1 MIGQFDMEG
10 IKPQNSMQRARGQID
25 FRINGPHV
33 THLYQS
39 GCSKLML
46 PKTYGI
52 MREAVLLNTAGG
64 ITGGDALNTNI
75 TASDCNL
82 VVTSQTAER
91 FYRSNMQPA
100 SISIVLKANNGAKL
114 HWIPQETIL
123 FEGAAV
129 DRTIRLDMAHDCNCL
144 LAETL
149 VFGRGAMGEKIRTC
163 HFTDQWRLYEEGKL
177 FHSEAIRMT
186 GDIEKLLDS
195 KAGAYGARIISTIIC
210 ARKNLELLRPIVEKK
225 LASMRSVSAA
235 SFFNG
240 KMIIRL
246 LNSHCLHG
254 RTDFNQILM
263 ELRRQPMPRVWQ
275 L

>member
-1 MIGQFDMEG
+1 MEG
-10 IKPQNSMQRARGQID
+10 IEPQSSIQRARGQID
-25 FRINGPHV
+25 FRMSGINV

-52 MREAVLLNTAGG
+52 MKEAVLVNTAGG
-64 ITGGDALNTNI
+64 ITGGDSLYTNI

-91 FYRSNMQPA
+91 FYRSNMQPG
-100 SISIVLKANNGAKL
+100 SISIVLKVENGAKL

-129 DRTIRLDMAHDCNCL
+129 DRTIKLDMAYDCDCL

-149 VFGRGAMGEKIRTC
+149 VFGREAMGEKIRTC
-163 HFTDQWRLYEEGKL
+163 HFTDQWRLYKEGEL
-177 FHSEAIRMT
+177 FHSEAMRMT
-186 GDIEKLLDS
+186 GDMEKLLDS
-195 KAGAYGARIISTIIC
+195 QAGASGARIISTIIC
-210 ARKNLELLRPIVEKK
+210 AGPNTELLWPIAEKK
-225 LASMRSVSAA
+225 LLSMRSVSAA

-240 KMIIRL
+240 KMIIRI
-246 LNSHCLHG
+246 LNSHCSQG
-254 RTDFNQILM
+254 RTEFNQMLM
-263 ELRRQPMPRVWQ
+263 ELRKQPMPRVWQ

>member
-1 MIGQFDMEG
+1 MEG
-10 IKPQNSMQRARGQID
+10 VKPQSSMQRARGQID
-25 FRINGPHV
+25 FKMSGPNV

-52 MREAVLLNTAGG
+52 MKEAVLLNTAGG
-64 ITGGDALNTNI
+64 ITGGDALNINI
-75 TASDCNL
+75 TASDCNV

-100 SISIVLKANNGAKL
+100 SISIFLKVDKGAKL

-123 FEGAAV
+123 FEGSAV
-129 DRTIRLDMAHDCNCL
+129 DRTIKLDMAHDCDCL

-149 VFGRGAMGEKIRTC
+149 VLGREAMGEKIRTC

-177 FHSEAIRMT
+177 FHSEAMRMT
-186 GDIEKLLDS
+186 GDMEKLLDS
-195 KAGAYGARIISTIIC
+195 KAGAHGARIISTIIC
-210 ARKNLELLRPIVEKK
+210 AGPNTELLWPIVEKK
-225 LASMRSVSAA
+225 LLSMSSVSAA

-246 LNSHCLHG
+246 LNSNCSNG
-254 RTDFNQILM
+254 RTEFNQMLM
-263 ELRRQPMPRVWQ
+263 ELRSQPMPRVWQ
-275 L
+275 LSV

>member
-25 FRINGPHV
+25 FRISGPHV

-64 ITGGDALNTNI
+64 ITGGDVLNTNI

-123 FEGAAV
+123 FDAASAKSGLWPPSQV
-129 DRTIRLDMAHDCNCL
+129 NKARL
-144 LAETL
+144 ETL
-149 VFGRGAMGEKIRTC
+149 SSFRS
-163 HFTDQWRLYEEGKL
+163 EERERPRI
-177 FHSEAIRMT
+177 HHYYRSEQM
-186 GDIEKLLDS
+186 LL
-195 KAGAYGARIISTIIC
+195 G
-210 ARKNLELLRPIVEKK
+210 N
-225 LASMRSVSAA
+225 
-235 SFFNG
+235 F
-240 KMIIRL
+240 
-246 LNSHCLHG
+246 
-254 RTDFNQILM
+254 
-263 ELRRQPMPRVWQ
+263 
-275 L
+275 